1 MDTMKEAKILVTG
14 GTGLVG
20 SYLIRKLL
28 MEGYTQIHA
37 TYREGSKFDLLG
49 ADHNQVTWV
58 QADIQDLS
66 AMEEVMNEVEYLYH
80 CAAYINFNQPELL
93 NKINGQGTANVV
105 NAALSTG
112 VKRLIYVSSIATT
125 SSNIPGQ
132 PIDESNYF
140 NPNEAH
146 SPYAV
151 SKFLAEQEVWRG
163 FAEGLSG
170 AIVNPGIIL
179 GGGYWAQ
186 GSLQILDLINRKLP
200 LVPIGST
207 GWVDVR
213 DVATFMIHLM
223 SSEITEERYILV
235 GANASYLEIFK
246 SLAQYSQQSF
256 RPILIQ
262 PWLQKIGRILLPL
275 VLRLSRNKNLIA
287 PSTLKRTAQII
298 TFNARKSNA
307 VFDFQYRPLKTT
319 LKEIAEAIQ
328 NSKVYDQN
336 FGLLSF

>member
-1 MDTMKEAKILVTG
+1 MKDVKILVTG

-28 MEGYTQIHA
+28 LEGYTQIRA
-37 TYREGSKFDLLG
+37 TYREGSTFDLLG
-49 ADHNQVTWV
+49 VDVDRVGWV

-66 AMEEVMNEVEYLYH
+66 DIEEVMEGVEQVYH

-93 NKINGQGTANVV
+93 NKINAQGTANVV

-146 SPYAV
+146 SPYAI

-179 GGGYWAQ
+179 GGGYWSQ
-186 GSLQILDLINRKLP
+186 GSLQILDLIHRKIP
-200 LVPIGST
+200 LVPMGST

-213 DVATFMIHLM
+213 DVAEFMVHLM
-223 SSEITEERYILV
+223 ESQITEERYLLV
-235 GANASYLEIFK
+235 GANRSYLDVFK
-246 SLAQYSQQSF
+246 SLAQYSHLSF
-256 RPILIQ
+256 KPILIR
-262 PWLQKIGRILLPL
+262 PWLIKVGKLLLPL
-275 VLRLSRNKNLIA
+275 ILRLSKNKNLIA
-287 PSTLKRTAQII
+287 PSTLERTAQVIAFD
-298 TFNARKSNA
+298 TAKSTS
-307 VFDFQYRPLKTT
+307 VFDFQYRPIETT
-319 LKEIAEAIQ
+319 IKEIAIAIQ
-328 NSKVYDQN
+328 NSKEEKKS

>member
-1 MDTMKEAKILVTG
+1 MKDAKILVTG

-28 MEGYTQIHA
+28 LKGYTQIHA
-37 TYREGSKFDLLG
+37 TYREGSKFDLIG
-49 ADHNQVTWV
+49 AGASKVKWK

-66 AMEEVMNEVEYLYH
+66 AVEEAMNGVAQVYH
-80 CAAYINFNQPELL
+80 CAAYINFNQPEIL
-93 NKINGQGTANVV
+93 NKINAQGTANVI
-105 NAALSTG
+105 NAALTAG

-125 SSNIPGQ
+125 SQRVPGAM
-132 PIDESNYF
+132 INESNYF
-140 NPNEAH
+140 NPHEKN

-179 GGGYWAQ
+179 GGGYWSQ
-186 GSLQILDLINRKLP
+186 GSLQILDVINRKIP
-200 LVPIGST
+200 LVPMGST

-213 DVATFMIHLM
+213 DVATFMIELM
-223 SSEITEERYILV
+223 NSEISAERYILV
-235 GANASYLEIFK
+235 GANCSYLQIFK
-246 SLAQYSQQSF
+246 SLAHHCHQPF

-262 PWLQKIGRILLPL
+262 PWLQKIGKILLPL
-275 VLRLSRNKNLIA
+275 VLKLSKNKNLIA
-287 PSTLKRTAQII
+287 PSTLRRTAEII
-298 TFNARKSNA
+298 NFDAQKSTS
-307 VFDFQYRPLKTT
+307 VFDFQYRPIETT

-328 NSKVYDQN
+328 NSREHQRS
-336 FGLLSF
+336 FGWLPS